1 MTRPLPQLAAL
12 GLLLATL
19 LSPTTA
25 AAATVTVNFSIT
37 STNSSAE
44 FYAVGTPGQ
53 GSFSFDDA
61 LMPAG
66 GTGQVGNLVLG
77 LPTQALSFEWFGT
90 RFDTGNASIATLR
103 FVDGQLADWTLGGR
117 YSAPTCGLLRY
128 GCVHSAGTEA
138 DFMLSASSGGP
149 LNDGVHAGIGS
160 GYGTVSWS
168 VQAAPVPEPAAPA
181 LLALGLLFISWRRR
195 NRLTGSRS

>member
-1 MTRPLPQLAAL
+1 MTRPFQQ
-12 GLLLATL
+12 LATL
-19 LSPTTA
+19 ALTAGLLIASLATPTTA
-25 AAATVTVNFSIT
+25 DAATVTVNFSIT
-37 STNSSAE
+37 STNASAD
-44 FYAVGTPGQ
+44 FYTIGTTGH
-53 GSFSFDDA
+53 GSFSFDDT

-66 GTGQVGNLVLG
+66 GTGQVGNLVMG

-90 RFDTGNASIATLR
+90 QFDAGNASIATLR
-103 FVDGQLADWTLGGR
+103 FAQGQLVDWTLGGR

-128 GCVHSAGTEA
+128 GCVYSAGAEA

-168 VQAAPVPEPAAPA
+168 VQAAPVPEPTVPA
-181 LLALGLLFISWRRR
+181 LLALGLLFICWRRR
-195 NRLTGSRS
+195 NAQ

>member
-1 MTRPLPQLAAL
+1 MTRPLQQLAAL
-12 GLLLATL
+12 AITTGLLIATL
-19 LSPTTA
+19 ASPTTA
-25 AAATVTVNFSIT
+25 EAATVTVNFSIT
-37 STNSSAE
+37 STNASSD
-44 FYAVGTPGQ
+44 FYAIGTVGQ

-66 GTGQVGNLVLG
+66 GSGQVGNLVMG
-77 LPTQALSFEWFGT
+77 LSTQALNFEWFGT
-90 RFDTGNASIATLR
+90 HFDVSNASIATLR
-103 FVDGQLADWTLGGR
+103 FADGELVDWALGGR

-128 GCVHSAGTEA
+128 GCVYSAGTQP

-168 VQAAPVPEPAAPA
+168 VQAAPVPEPTAPA
-181 LLALGLLFISWRRR
+181 LLALGLLFVAWRRR
-195 NRLTGSRS
+195 RAT